1 MKEAPRVFNVSTFP
15 GVSKPQWS
23 LLFQTPVPGRNH
35 TCILFIFH
43 EGQARLQ
50 LLVPPLPALGCA
62 VFGLLE
68 EEAAS
73 WPGQLGTFQASET
86 LVLGPRDI
94 QTGLVTCVAAPSTWL
109 CTGLTSRNG
118 NTQEKTQIP
127 PSRAT
132 RFDMDTDCSFPEWE
146 IYRKTTRSKCR
157 FSGHLFLAPV
167 LSGECLKTS

>member
-1 MKEAPRVFNVSTFP
+1 MGSPECEHLLLRSTLSQACALPSKASVELYIKEAPRVFNVSTFP

-94 QTGLVTCVAAPSTWL
+94 QTGLVTCVAALSTWL

-118 NTQEKTQIP
+118 NTHSPNPT
-127 PSRAT
+127 
-132 RFDMDTDCSFPEWE
+132 
-146 IYRKTTRSKCR
+146 
-157 FSGHLFLAPV
+157 
-167 LSGECLKTS
+167 